1 MVVILGFT
9 ATFYFG
15 SSENFS
21 CISAIAAIPEK
32 VVPICCTMATVA
44 WRNGLRAR
52 IESVTDYYC
61 NAESLYTEE
70 VTKDRTGN

>member
-1 MVVILGFT
+1 MQGGPKVFFLGYADGNIRNSRFLENNILVVRF
-9 ATFYFG
+9 
-15 SSENFS
+15 
-21 CISAIAAIPEK
+21 
-32 VVPICCTMATVA
+32 VA
-44 WRNGLRAR
+44 WRNRLRAR